1 MQSMESALA
10 AKRLVLVGP
19 SRGSRGR
26 DSGTVR
32 RYKLARLKLENH
44 PTHPRRPG
52 AERFDHLKR
61 SYD

>member
-10 AKRLVLVGP
+10 AKRLVLIGP
-19 SRGSRGR
+19 ARGSHGR

-32 RYKLARLKLENH
+32 RYKLARLKVEGQ
-44 PTHPRRPG
+44 RRPG